1 MCILLIIS
9 LAILIGLKLVQS
21 IIIISLLNYN
31 SKMSEF
37 AFFRFK
43 SANMLTDD
51 EERHREEMI
60 SLTEQVLDSRGIEC
74 DAKIAKISEDR
85 LRDILE
91 EVRRLRRKRKKNYLR
106 SDDIKLNEEHKD
118 IENYEEQATFIR

>member
-1 MCILLIIS
+1 
-9 LAILIGLKLVQS
+9 
-21 IIIISLLNYN
+21 
-31 SKMSEF
+31 MSEF

-51 EERHREEMI
+51 EVRHREEII

-74 DAKIAKISEDR
+74 DARIAKISEDR

-91 EVRRLRRKRKKNYLR
+91 EVRRLRRKRKKNYLL
-106 SDDIKLNEEHKD
+106 SDDINLNEEHED
-118 IENYEEQATFIR
+118 IENDERQATYIR